1 MLNNLFPSS
10 DILLL
15 VLHLMLAGDVVV
27 VTSFAVSVSLRL
39 HVLIFQSYLM
49 LFFYSYSASLI
60 FPFLY
65 LYFTCLFYN
74 SQSLNCVVSIG
85 RTMCWLCSW
94 FCHCLS
100 AIGLSAEAELSVSL
114 SPPFAADSHLM
125 IIAINLDM
133 SVTTD
138 QYFQPNIL
146 TSLFCLLTLWELNF
160 VYQSYLPF
168 PSHLPYKADLPGCY
182 HLNHITCQDL
192 LVSTVLCIT
201 SWFLTS
207 IHFSDSDLLNM
218 HIVFK
223 YNKSKWNNYMH
234 GSLHHVKWHFTYSL
248 FCKIY

>member
-138 QYFQPNIL
+138 QPNIL
-146 TSLFCLLTLWELNF
+146 TSLFCLLTL
-160 VYQSYLPF
+160 
-168 PSHLPYKADLPGCY
+168 
-182 HLNHITCQDL
+182 
-192 LVSTVLCIT
+192 
-201 SWFLTS
+201 
-207 IHFSDSDLLNM
+207 
-218 HIVFK
+218 
-223 YNKSKWNNYMH
+223 
-234 GSLHHVKWHFTYSL
+234 
-248 FCKIY
+248 

>member
-1 MLNNLFPSS
+1 MLFILF
-10 DILLL
+10 LLCFFDL
-15 VLHLMLAGDVVV
+15 
-27 VTSFAVSVSLRL
+27 SFFVSL
-39 HVLIFQSYLM
+39 FYL
-49 LFFYSYSASLI
+49 FV
-60 FPFLY
+60 
-65 LYFTCLFYN
+65 
-74 SQSLNCVVSIG
+74 LNCVVSIG

-138 QYFQPNIL
+138 QPNIL

-201 SWFLTS
+201 CWFLTS